1 MLRRKFIVLS
11 VMTSLALS
19 GCSKNE
25 SVPDTV
31 NTTDN
36 MSVESNKIETEL
48 NTEVTPKLE
57 ILPPVETDSKLVE
70 YTVADGEYS
79 ELCGFKN
86 SEGKIIVKA
95 EYDFCGAFHDGMAY
109 LLKKNLKSDSD
120 GGYYIGYV
128 NNSGELVI
136 PVNIEADYGWMLD
149 ARDFN
154 EGLVAILNK
163 DQWGYM
169 DKEGNTVIPFKYES
183 ASDFSN
189 ALATVSK
196 DYKYGAIDRSGK
208 TVLDFKYNHLGEFK
222 EGLASFTPANSEKSG
237 FINAKGKEV
246 IAPIWDQAMDF
257 SEGLAAVAKGDYENA
272 KWGFVDTSGKVV
284 IEPQYDHAF
293 LEPGGDS
300 PDVIG
305 GYFENGTMVVYQDG
319 EDGQITAIT
328 IDKNGKELKRKNYAN
343 YSDLL

>member
-1 MLRRKFIVLS
+1 MLRVKMMVFS
-11 VMTSLALS
+11 VITS
-19 GCSKNE
+19 
-25 SVPDTV
+25 
-31 NTTDN
+31 
-36 MSVESNKIETEL
+36 
-48 NTEVTPKLE
+48 
-57 ILPPVETDSKLVE
+57 
-70 YTVADGEYS
+70 S

-86 SEGKIIVKA
+86 SEGKIVIKA

-149 ARDFN
+149 ARDFS
-154 EGLVAILNK
+154 EGVVAILNK

-196 DYKYGAIDRSGK
+196 DYKYGAIDHSGK
-208 TVLDFKYNHLGEFK
+208 TAIDFKYNHLGEFK
-222 EGLASFTPANSEKSG
+222 DGLANFTPADSEKNG
-237 FINAKGKEV
+237 FINSKGKEI

-257 SEGLAAVAKGDYENA
+257 SEGLAAVAKGDYDNA

-319 EDGQITAIT
+319 EDGQIAAIT

>member
-1 MLRRKFIVLS
+1 MLGRKIIILS
-11 VMTSLALS
+11 VMTSFALS

-36 MSVESNKIETEL
+36 MSVESKTIETKL
-48 NTEVTPKLE
+48 NKEVTPKPE
-57 ILPPVETDSKLVE
+57 ILLPVETDSKLVE
-70 YTVADGEYS
+70 YTVTSGEYS
-79 ELCGFKN
+79 EACGFKN

-154 EGLVAILNK
+154 EGLVAVLNK

-208 TVLDFKYNHLGEFK
+208 TVLDFKYSHLGEFK

-257 SEGLAAVAKGDYENA
+257 SEGLAAVAKGDYDNA

-328 IDKNGKELKRKNYAN
+328 IDKNGKELKRKNHES